1 MDQKQDFKEKLIIL
15 GLGPGEAKF
24 LTREAWDVLTKVSE
38 IYLRTQ
44 EHPTLSGF
52 PSSLQVRSFDDLY
65 EQADSFPEVYEGIVK
80 QVLALSERPEGV
92 VYAVPGD
99 PFIAE
104 ATTPAIIQE
113 AKTRGIPFRVVSGM
127 SYMEPTFSALGLDP
141 LPATALIDA
150 LELVEQH
157 HPNFPPDMP
166 ALIAQVHSP
175 WVASHIKLCLMAV
188 YPDQHPVRFIHRA
201 GMDGEK
207 VESLSLYEIDR
218 SPDIGLLTS
227 LYLPP
232 LKERT
237 SFESFQEII
246 ARLRA
251 PDGCPWD
258 KEQDHKSLRPHL
270 LEETYEALTAIDE
283 DDPEAMKEEFGDLLL
298 QIVLHAQIATEFG
311 EFSMADVL
319 RGIHT
324 KIVNRHPHVFDD
336 LDLDETEDVLQNW
349 ERLKAEERHH
359 QGDQKEGLL
368 DGVAPAL
375 PSLSQAQI
383 FQKRAARVG
392 FDWPDLSGVLEKI
405 SEELGE
411 LKREKDPQSQ
421 QKELGDLLFAVVNL
435 SRWYDLDAESAL
447 RGANQRFK
455 RRFSYLEKAARS
467 RGHDL
472 SDLSLKELDE
482 LWEEAKGQE

>member
-1 MDQKQDFKEKLIIL
+1 MDRKQDFNEKLIIL
-15 GLGPGEAKF
+15 GLGPGDAKF
-24 LTREAWDVLTKVSE
+24 LTREAWEVLSAASE
-38 IYLRTQ
+38 VYLRTQ
-44 EHPTLSGF
+44 KHPTVGGF
-52 PSSLQVRSFDDLY
+52 PSSLHVRSFDDLY
-65 EQADSFPEVYEGIVK
+65 EQADSFTEVYEGIVK

-99 PFIAE
+99 PYIAE

-113 AKTRGIPFRVVSGM
+113 ARTRGIPFRVVSGL
-127 SYMEPTFSALGLDP
+127 SYLEPTFSALGLDP
-141 LPATALIDA
+141 LPSTVLLDA
-150 LELVEQH
+150 LELTDQH
-157 HPNFPPDMP
+157 HPNFPPDIP

-175 WVASHIKLCLMAV
+175 WVASHLKLTLFSV
-188 YPDQHPVRFIHRA
+188 YPDHHPVRFIHRA
-201 GMDGEK
+201 GTEDEK
-207 VESLSLYEIDR
+207 VENLSLYEIDH

-227 LYLPP
+227 LYVPP
-232 LKERT
+232 LAERT
-237 SFESFQEII
+237 SFEAFQEII

-251 PDGCPWD
+251 PGGCPWD
-258 KEQDHKSLRPHL
+258 REQDHQSLRPHL

-298 QIVLHAQIATEFG
+298 QIVLHAQIASEYGEFG
-311 EFSMADVL
+311 MADVL
-319 RGIHT
+319 HGVHT

-336 LDLDETEDVLQNW
+336 LDIDETEDVLQNW
-349 ERLKAEERHH
+349 EQLKAEERYH
-359 QGDQKEGLL
+359 QGGRKEGLL

-375 PSLSQAQI
+375 PSLSKAQI

-392 FDWPDLSGVLEKI
+392 FDWPELGGVLDKI

-411 LKREKDPQSQ
+411 LKKEKDPQSQ

-467 RGHDL
+467 RGCDL
-472 SDLSLKELDE
+472 SDLSLQELDE
-482 LWEEAKGQE
+482 LWEEAKRQE

>member
-1 MDQKQDFKEKLIIL
+1 MDKKQVLKEKLIIL
-15 GLGPGEAKF
+15 GLGPGDAKF
-24 LTREAWDVLTKVSE
+24 LTREAWHVLSE
-38 IYLRTQ
+38 ASEVHLRTQ
-44 EHPTLSGF
+44 EHPTVVGF

-65 EQADSFPEVYEGIVK
+65 EQADSFTEVYEGIVK

-113 AKTRGIPFRVVSGM
+113 ARKLGIPFRVVSGM
-127 SYMEPTFSALGLDP
+127 SYLEPTFSALGLDP
-141 LPATALIDA
+141 LPSTVLLDA
-150 LELVEQH
+150 LEMTDQH

-175 WVASHIKLCLMAV
+175 WVASHLKLTLFAV

-201 GMDGEK
+201 GTDDEK
-207 VESLSLYEIDR
+207 VENLSLYEIDH
-218 SPDIGLLTS
+218 SPDIGLLSS
-227 LYLPP
+227 LYVPP
-232 LKERT
+232 LAERS
-237 SFESFQEII
+237 SFEAFQEII

-251 PDGCPWD
+251 PGGCPWD
-258 KEQDHKSLRPHL
+258 REQDHQSLRPHL

-298 QIVLHAQIATEFG
+298 QIVLHAQIASEYGEFG
-311 EFSMADVL
+311 MSDVL
-319 RGIHT
+319 HGVHT
-324 KIVNRHPHVFDD
+324 KIVNRHPHVFDN
-336 LDLDETEDVLQNW
+336 LDIDETEEVLQNW
-349 ERLKAEERHH
+349 EKLKAEERH
-359 QGDQKEGLL
+359 QYGSRKEGLL

-375 PSLSQAQI
+375 PSLSKAQI

-392 FDWPDLSGVLEKI
+392 FDWPDLGGVLDKI
-405 SEELGE
+405 SEELAE
-411 LKREKDPQSQ
+411 LKQEKDPQSQ

-455 RRFSYLEKAARS
+455 RRFSFLEKTARS
-467 RGHDL
+467 RGQDL

-482 LWEEAKGQE
+482 LWEEAKDQE